1 MEQKENMKRSGNWNE
16 KEKIILVQKV
26 LEKENIIFGKLKGC
40 GGVGGVTHSD
50 KERAWVEVTEAVNAI
65 SSEPRTVHQCRKQ
78 YDNIKQR
85 AKEKLHEIKM
95 PQTGGGPKP
104 SDPPLSQQ
112 ILLELGER
120 PQMCGLYACLDTEV
134 ENLEEEVEKI
144 TYSGNLG
151 YEPLPGPSSQSLS
164 TDSMANKKITSNA
177 STQHFRHKSNKRMKT
192 SYTYADAEEENLKLE
207 NKKIEL
213 ETIKLGKNIKENE
226 MIQKL
231 DANLSLKKE
240 IILLKKEI
248 LLQQATQ
255 VCFIEQ

>member
-1 MEQKENMKRSGNWNE
+1 MK
-16 KEKIILVQKV
+16 LVQKV

-112 ILLELGER
+112 ILLGQLGGR

-144 TYSGNLG
+144 TYSGMLG

-177 STQHFRHKSNKRMKT
+177 STQHFRHESNKRMKT
-192 SYTYADAEEENLKLE
+192 SYTYADNLKLG
-207 NKKIEL
+207 KDIVKLDL
-213 ETIKLGKNIKENE
+213 EIIKLKKENE

-231 DANLSLKKE
+231 DANLRLKKE
-240 IILLKKEI
+240 ILLLKKEI